1 MMKMSK
7 LLSIKQRQKYLKKLG
22 FYKGK
27 IDGDAGS
34 GTKKGYEYINI
45 IFLDIKNNKYT
56 SDTDSKLRVAY
67 KSYCKSK
74 YMTSDDWK
82 LFPNFKESEFKCTCK
97 GKYCDG
103 YNGRK
108 NKCYM
113 KLIMFAQ
120 YMRNYYDKPISIS
133 SGVRCKKRN
142 KQVGGVSNSKH
153 IVFKAMDFKVGNLKA
168 SEVIKVVKKMPLVD
182 YTYEINNYYVHAN
195 I

>member
-1 MMKMSK
+1 MLK
-7 LLSIKQRQKYLKKLG
+7 IKDRQKYLKKIGL
-22 FYKGK
+22 Y
-27 IDGDAGS
+27 
-34 GTKKGYEYINI
+34 TKKVDGIEGEETEKAYKYFNI
-45 IFLDIKNNKYT
+45 IFLNKSSDKYT
-56 SDTDSKLRVAY
+56 SETEKLLKAIY

-74 YMTSDDWK
+74 YMKSTDWK
-82 LFPNFKESEFKCTCK
+82 YFKNFKESEFKCTCK

-133 SGVRCKKRN
+133 SGVRCVRRN
-142 KQVGGVSNSKH
+142 REVGGVKKSKH
-153 IVFKAMDFKVGNLKA
+153 LVFKGMDFKVGNLKA
-168 SEVIKVVKKMPLVD
+168 SEIRKVVKNMPLVD
-182 YTYEINNYYVHAN
+182 YTYGITTYYTHAN